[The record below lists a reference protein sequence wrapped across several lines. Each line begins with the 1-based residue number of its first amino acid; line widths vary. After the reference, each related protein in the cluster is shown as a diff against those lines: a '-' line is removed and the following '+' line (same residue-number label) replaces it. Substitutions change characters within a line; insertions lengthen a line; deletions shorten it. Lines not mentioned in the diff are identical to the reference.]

1 MLSWPL
7 TIKIYLGAEPT
18 DMKKGFDSLAYL
30 VESSMAIDPFS
41 GHRFLLRSHRGDWIQ
56 ILYWDVN
63 GYVLWYKRLEK
74 RSFQFPTAVAKV
86 TSHVGIKAADLA
98 MILDEVDLVNGRR

>member
-41 GHRFLLRSHRGDWIQ
+41 GHRFLLRSHRGD
-56 ILYWDVN
+56 
-63 GYVLWYKRLEK
+63 
-74 RSFQFPTAVAKV
+74 
-86 TSHVGIKAADLA
+86 
-98 MILDEVDLVNGRR
+98 